1 MSSSKPVSLISET
14 MVIMKSG
21 KVKHH
26 NQTKHR
32 ASFDPT
38 HPLKSEVRAQKIKY
52 FIWHWII
59 MQIRRYDVSD
69 LNMRRFSL

>member
-14 MVIMKSG
+14 MVIMKSD

-59 MQIRRYDVSD
+59 MQIRRYNVSD